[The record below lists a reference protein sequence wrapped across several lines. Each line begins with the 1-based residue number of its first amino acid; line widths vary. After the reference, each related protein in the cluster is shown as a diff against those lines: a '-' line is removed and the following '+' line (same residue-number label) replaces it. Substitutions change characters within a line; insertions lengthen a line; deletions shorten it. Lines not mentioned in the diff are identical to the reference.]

1 MGLHFDL
8 SYWIARGLRTRMKP
22 HRLKS
27 VLPNLLETIRTVE
40 WMKQVARQ
48 ARAEGRP
55 AGLVPT
61 MGALHAG
68 HLSLV
73 SAALAECQPVIAS
86 IFVNP
91 SQFGPREDFQKY
103 PRTFEADSAKLEDAG
118 VDYLF
123 APEAAEIYP
132 PGFRTWV
139 NVEGLSDRLEGRAR
153 KGHFRGVTTVVLK
166 LLEIVQPQKAFF
178 GRKDAQQA
186 RIIRQMARDL
196 HLDSEI
202 VVCPIVREAD
212 GLAMSSRNTYLNPKE
227 RRAATILFRALDEAR
242 TAISHGERDALRLT
256 AAIRELLRAEPLAE
270 PEYVE
275 LVDAETL
282 EAVTRLRGAC
292 LALLAVRV
300 GAVRLIDNLL
310 IEQHEEDFHSTL

>member
-1 MGLHFDL
+1 
-8 SYWIARGLRTRMKP
+8 
-22 HRLKS
+22 
-27 VLPNLLETIRTVE
+27 LETIHTIE

-48 ARAEGRP
+48 ARAEGRMT
-55 AGLVPT
+55 GFVPT

-68 HLSLV
+68 HMSLV
-73 SAALAECQPVIAS
+73 RAALAECQPVIAS

-91 SQFGPREDFQKY
+91 TQFGPSEDFQKY
-103 PRTFEADSAKLEDAG
+103 PRTLEADSKKLEDAG

-123 APEAAEIYP
+123 APEASEIYP

-139 NVEGLSDRLEGRAR
+139 NVEGLSECLEGIVRH
-153 KGHFRGVTTVVLK
+153 GHFRGVATVVLK
-166 LLEIVQPQKAFF
+166 LLEIVQPRKAFF

-202 VVCPIVREAD
+202 VVCPIVREPD
-212 GLAMSSRNTYLNPKE
+212 GLAMSSRNAYLKPEE
-227 RRAATILFRALDEAR
+227 RRTATILFRALDGAR
-242 TAISHGERDALRLT
+242 ASISRGERDALRLT
-256 AAIRELLRAEPLAE
+256 AAMREMLRTEPLAD

-282 EAVTRLRGAC
+282 EPVTRLRGAC
-292 LALLAVRV
+292 LALLAVRI

-310 IEQHEEDFHSTL
+310 IEDREGAFHTTL

>member
-1 MGLHFDL
+1 
-8 SYWIARGLRTRMKP
+8 
-22 HRLKS
+22 
-27 VLPNLLETIRTVE
+27 
-40 WMKQVARQ
+40 MKQVARQ
-48 ARAEGRP
+48 ARAEGRST
-55 AGLVPT
+55 GFVPT

-73 SAALAECQPVIAS
+73 RAALAESQPVIAS

-91 SQFGPREDFQKY
+91 TQFGPSEDFQKY
-103 PRTFEADSAKLEDAG
+103 PRTLEADCKKLEDAG

-123 APEAAEIYP
+123 APEASEIYP

-139 NVEGLSDRLEGRAR
+139 NVEGLSERLEGRAR
-153 KGHFRGVTTVVLK
+153 QGHFRGVTTVVLK
-166 LLEIVQPQKAFF
+166 LLEIAQPQKAFF

-212 GLAMSSRNTYLNPKE
+212 GLAMSSRNAYLNPEE
-227 RRAATILFRALDEAR
+227 RRAATILFRALDGAR
-242 TAISHGERDALRLT
+242 ASISRGERDALRLT
-256 AAIRELLRAEPLAE
+256 AAMREALRTEPLAE

-282 EAVTRLRGAC
+282 EPVTRLRGVC
-292 LALLAVRV
+292 LALLAVRI
-300 GAVRLIDNLL
+300 GGVRLIDNLL
-310 IEQHEEDFHSTL
+310 IEERDGAFHTTL

>member
-1 MGLHFDL
+1 MGLHFEL

-227 RRAATILFRALDEAR
+227 RRAAMILFRALDEAR
-242 TAISHGERDALRLT
+242 TAISLGERDALRLT

>member
-1 MGLHFDL
+1 
-8 SYWIARGLRTRMKP
+8 
-22 HRLKS
+22 
-27 VLPNLLETIRTVE
+27 LETIHTIE

-48 ARAEGRP
+48 VRGEGRST
-55 AGLVPT
+55 GFVPT
-61 MGALHAG
+61 MGALHEG

-73 SAALAECQPVIAS
+73 RTAHAECQPVIAS

-91 SQFGPREDFQKY
+91 TQFGPSEDFQKY
-103 PRTFEADSAKLEDAG
+103 PRTLEADSQKLEDAG

-123 APEAAEIYP
+123 APESSEIYP

-139 NVEGLSDRLEGRAR
+139 NVEGLSDRLEGRVR
-153 KGHFRGVTTVVLK
+153 QGHFRGVTTVVLK

-212 GLAMSSRNTYLNPKE
+212 GLAMSSRNAYLNPKE
-227 RRAATILFRALDEAR
+227 RRAATILFRALDGAC
-242 TAISHGERDALRLT
+242 ASISRGERDALRLT
-256 AAIRELLRAEPLAE
+256 AALRETLRSEPLVE
-270 PEYVE
+270 PDYVE

-282 EAVTRLRGAC
+282 EPVRRLRGVC
-292 LALLAVRV
+292 LALMAVRI
-300 GAVRLIDNLL
+300 GAVHLIDNLL
-310 IEQHEEDFHSTL
+310 IEERDGEFHTRL